1 MLLELFIV
9 VIILLLITVSYTLY
23 FSLQRITQY
32 EEILIQFDK
41 IISLSS
47 EKLKQ
52 VDSQGHYEADDETGF
67 FFETIQELQSAL
79 DDLFESEDNKL
90 G

>member
-1 MLLELFIV
+1 MLIEFIIGLLV
-9 VIILLLITVSYTLY
+9 VGSILLSVLLKSALT
-23 FSLQRITQY
+23 RITQY

-47 EKLKQ
+47 EKIKE
-52 VDSQGHYEADDETGF
+52 VDLLGHYESDDETGF
-67 FFETIQELQSAL
+67 FFETIKELQSAL
-79 DDLFESEDNKL
+79 DDLFESGDDIN